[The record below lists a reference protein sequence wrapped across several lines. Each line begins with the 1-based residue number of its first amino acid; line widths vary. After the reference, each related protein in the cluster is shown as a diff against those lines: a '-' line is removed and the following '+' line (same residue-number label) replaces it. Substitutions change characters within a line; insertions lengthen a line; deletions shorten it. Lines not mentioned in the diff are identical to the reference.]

1 MNVVKVMGGLG
12 NQLFQYAFSK
22 YLEKYGPVGL
32 DIDFYTSEDNH
43 TEDIPPREFLLDR
56 FDIDFTITD
65 EKHDIVNEEDF
76 TDQEYHDKYF
86 WGYWQD
92 TEYSRELYLPLK
104 IKDEYITDEV
114 REIEEEITKKSFYNV
129 GIHVRRGDY
138 VKLGWA
144 LDMDYYKRAMD
155 FNKEKLH
162 NPRFYVFTD
171 DVEYCEEHFPD
182 CHIISIGPIEDF
194 YLFSKCNYKII
205 ANSTFSFWAAAYG
218 VGRAIIQPIDW
229 KYTDNPP
236 RLYGRFM

>member
-32 DIDFYTSEDNH
+32 DIDFYNSEDNH

-86 WGYWQD
+86 WGYWQENVD
-92 TEYSRELYLPLK
+92 VDCLK
-104 IKDEYITDEV
+104 KLDLDIKLKDEHITEEV
-114 REIEEEITKKSFYNV
+114 YDVLCDILHDNFDAIGV
-129 GIHVRRGDY
+129 HVRRGDY
-138 VKLGWA
+138 LKLGWA

-155 FNKEKLH
+155 FIKSKLDD
-162 NPRFYVFTD
+162 PKFYVFTD
-171 DVEYCEEHFPD
+171 DVEYCENNFPG
-182 CHIISIGPIEDF
+182 CRIISIGPVEDF
-194 YLFSKCNYKII
+194 YLMSMCGGFNII
-205 ANSTFSFWAAAYG
+205 ANSTFSWWAAFLNHRKRG
-218 VGRAIIQPIDW
+218 VIQPIDW
-229 KYTDNPP
+229 KYTY
-236 RLYGRFM
+236 LS

>member
-43 TEDIPPREFLLDR
+43 TEDIPTREFLLDR

-76 TDQEYHDKYF
+76 KDQEYHDTYF
-86 WGYWQD
+86 WGYWQNVD
-92 TEYSRELYLPLK
+92 FLKYLLLDIK
-104 IKDEYITDEV
+104 LKDECITDET
-114 REIEEEITKKSFYNV
+114 REIESEIIKDLDSF

-138 VKLGWA
+138 VKLGWD
-144 LDMDYYKRAMD
+144 LGLDYYKRAMD
-155 FNKEKLH
+155 FIKSKREK
-162 NPRFYVFTD
+162 PRFYVFTD
-171 DVEYCEEHFPD
+171 DVEYCENNFPD
-182 CHIISIGPIEDF
+182 CRIISIGAIEDF
-194 YLFSKCNYKII
+194 YLMTKCGYNII
-205 ANSTFSFWAAAYG
+205 ANSTFSWWAALLNYRRRG
-218 VGRAIIQPIDW
+218 LIQPIDW
-229 KYTDNPP
+229 KYTDYPP